1 MVNLLGESSLF
12 VEKGNC
18 ISVYPNRSH
27 DFIFLRGFGSSDIK
41 GICNGKSAFHFK
53 KHFINLKSNSKDA
66 TEKTSLQHNYGYVSR
81 YDLSQSLIVEGKLS
95 LFSSFAALKHLN
107 SIHKMGLSRLFF

>member
-41 GICNGKSAFHFK
+41 GICNGKSAFQFK
-53 KHFINLKSNSKDA
+53 KHFISLKSNSKDA
-66 TEKTSLQHNYGYVSR
+66 TEKLHCNITMAMYHVTICR
-81 YDLSQSLIVEGKLS
+81 KV
-95 LFSSFAALKHLN
+95 
-107 SIHKMGLSRLFF
+107 